1 MSYTPK
7 DPSTIDLQNNLSAK
21 DSHYG
26 ENIKSI
32 SENRLSSKSN
42 AIVASEKEKSYS
54 YEEVLNI
61 IGFGKTQYLM
71 LLICGLLLMMV
82 ICETMGMSIITIA
95 SQCDFGINSMEMAL
109 MSGAAFIGILCSSY
123 VWGYLCDIYGRKPI
137 LVYTTLTGNLMSLIS
152 IFIPNFWLF
161 VFVRFVVGIFIAGAS
176 STTYAYLGEF
186 VAIRHRPVVINFTSM
201 FVALAMTYVP
211 AIAWLVLSMDWSLV
225 ISDSFSFR
233 PWRLLTIFNILPGF
247 IAILVMTRA
256 PDSPRILMTRR
267 KHEEAYEATNWIAKL
282 NTGKTLRDFSVHKI
296 YDENPTET
304 DKLIPTTK
312 SFGQIMKQM
321 WLDTKPLFQKP
332 HLLNF
337 VICCIVMCG
346 VFFVNSGMGLWYPAI
361 QNRLGSID
369 DKSRMSICEV
379 IDASI
384 EQQNTNGTETVC
396 DDTITRKS
404 YIDSI
409 TFGLVYLGAYFVLGS
424 IINPLGRKRTII
436 LLLTV
441 SATCGIILHW
451 LLDPIAIVA
460 SFILF
465 VMLPGL
471 CVSILSGAVVDLV
484 PTHLRGKAVCICLM
498 LGRSGSVIGSN
509 IIGVLLESYCGI
521 TFGVFYAIVLVCA
534 GLTLLLPI

>member
-1 MSYTPK
+1 MSFTPK
-7 DPSTIDLQNNLSAK
+7 DFEKEFGNKESQYN
-21 DSHYG
+21 
-26 ENIKSI
+26 ENIKTIAAEQQLGPKGSSI
-32 SENRLSSKSN
+32 AS
-42 AIVASEKEKSYS
+42 SEKEKGYA
-54 YEEVLNI
+54 YEDVLNI

-71 LLICGLLLMMV
+71 LFTCGLLLMMV

-95 SQCDFGINSMEMAL
+95 SQCDFDTNSVEMAI

-123 VWGYLCDIYGRKPI
+123 VWGYLCDMYGRKPI
-137 LVYTTLTGNLMSLIS
+137 LVYTTFIGNLVSLIS
-152 IFIPNFWLF
+152 IFIPNYWFF
-161 VFVRFVVGIFIAGAS
+161 VFLRFVVGVFIAGAS

-186 VAIRHRPVVINFTSM
+186 VSIRHRPVVINFTSM

-211 AIAWLVLSMDWSLV
+211 AVAWLLLSMDWSMD
-225 ISDSFSFR
+225 ITDDFTFR

-247 IAILVMTRA
+247 ISILIMTRL
-256 PDSPRILMTRR
+256 PDSPRILMTIR
-267 KHEEAYEATNWIAKL
+267 KYDEAFKATDWIAKL
-282 NTGKTLRDFSVHKI
+282 NTGKTLAELNVHKM
-296 YDENPTET
+296 YDESPMET
-304 DKLIPTTK
+304 DKLIQTSK

-321 WLDTKPLFQKP
+321 WVDTKPLFRKP
-332 HLLNF
+332 HLTNF
-337 VICCIVMCG
+337 VVCCTVMCG

-361 QNRLGSID
+361 QNKLGSVD
-369 DKSRMSICEV
+369 EDTRMSICQV

-384 EQQNTNGTETVC
+384 DQQASNGTDTVC

-424 IINPLGRKRTII
+424 IINPLGRKLTII
-436 LLLTV
+436 LLLV
-441 SATCGIILHW
+441 ISAICGIILHW
-451 LLDPIAIVA
+451 LMEPIAIVV

-484 PTHLRGKAVCICLM
+484 PTQLRGKAVCICLM

-509 IIGVLLESYCGI
+509 IIGVLLDSYCGI

-534 GLTLLLPI
+534 GLTILLPI